1 MTEDTLVLI
10 NRIGFYADKIAGDLA
25 LGRYDSY
32 TEHYTECVYQ
42 DILVLGDATVIEH
55 LKTMSLAACGV
66 VAICIF
72 YNSYKDEFIA
82 GIHEALKAKR
92 HGGTLT

>member
-55 LKTMSLAACGV
+55 LKTMSLVGCGV

-72 YNSYKDEFIA
+72 YMSNITK
-82 GIHEALKAKR
+82 IHEVLKTKR
-92 HGGTLT
+92 QGGTLT